1 LIVGWTVGFS
11 SSCMP
16 IFLVFIWTLE

>member
-11 SSCMP
+11 SSCVP